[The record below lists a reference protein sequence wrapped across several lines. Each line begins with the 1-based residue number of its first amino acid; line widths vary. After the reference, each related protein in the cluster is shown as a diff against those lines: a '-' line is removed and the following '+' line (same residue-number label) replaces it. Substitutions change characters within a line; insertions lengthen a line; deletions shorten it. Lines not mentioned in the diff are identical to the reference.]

1 MTAKSGIA
9 PMRFVTCD
17 SVDHK
22 TLLGVFSKDIGWDF
36 ESIAHFSVT
45 QELTFELQN
54 VGIRKALP
62 LGAIIDALEFSLV
75 RGRSLSPQIFPGPPT
90 ESHPNPERV
99 WAFPFPEWLN
109 DLMEWY
115 DELNRRELDLN
126 ILIREVIDESLQ
138 QMSEVSSELR
148 SVFDSGDAIAK
159 AIRQL
164 IEVGLRPEN
173 LNPKSE
179 EGLIAK
185 EVWRKVAERI
195 PDSNALLDYLFID
208 HDDPSKLKDSQ
219 RARENLEE
227 LLRKA
232 FGFEADEKI
241 KIAYHGLYFYSPL
254 QWAIFDLISRMGIEQ
269 VFIVH
274 DDGVGPQFE
283 IWRRF
288 FFESQH
294 LTPLATTTPTERQ
307 VDPRAEFF
315 SAALA
320 GVRPTLPANL
330 KIFPFRSVVDLAR
343 HVRQSDTDK
352 GSKGRVQ
359 RQVFAAAASDLNR
372 RIGRLERISGERD
385 DRKLLHLP
393 IGRFLLGLQ
402 ECVRVTADGV
412 VSGLD
417 YETMSHLLEGGY
429 LNSSA
434 GDISDRPLTEVL
446 SLCEVFFSGCRSL
459 GDWASRLTDLEVFY
473 LPQTHGFAGII
484 KHNSDGRFP
493 LRDLRKSD
501 SDYLV
506 HAAKSHLRRA
516 PWLDLSKSEWKV
528 LSESIRNIVKAIE
541 DLTQAADVETRER
554 IDELVNLV
562 RTSTVAPELY
572 GDAEW
577 GRVLDV
583 LNRLPKVPNIS
594 VQISRISQILPMML
608 GKQIDYGQTEIKG
621 SKIVA
626 GLVYSQ
632 SAPLRGLEACGFARK
647 PKVHLANLSDAV
659 FPYKP
664 ELFSWPFRR
673 DEIVIAKGDEALSW
687 RIRLVDELDRSGGL
701 GDLYL
706 LWLALDGSDGE
717 VTLSWLSEA
726 GGEKLNPSPLLAL
739 LLEVKKARPT
749 VRAFAGGLVV
759 KKGRKISRSG
769 ARKTNLPIVI
779 NKMPTEG
786 EVNSYFSQIRNTDGH
801 PALKALASAEICP
814 RRTALHWLLKPS
826 AAYRTRWQLGIL
838 YGNLLGLPQKEV
850 ISGRSATWES
860 DWKRLLDR
868 LWSWMTDAERERTAI
883 RSSVNRRQDVN
894 GTAGPEWLLTLEGAR
909 DRQDRLSDAYR
920 SATKPAQVRAKVEKK
935 LFGGQGSVLPTPI
948 LEGLEAD
955 DLFGDTQNQMWYLCD
970 RCPVSNHCL
979 ERRYRPE

>member
-36 ESIAHFSVT
+36 ESVAHFSVT
-45 QELTFELQN
+45 QELTFELQT
-54 VGIRKALP
+54 VGIRRALP

-75 RGRSLSPQIFPGPPT
+75 RGPALSPERFPGPPT
-90 ESHPNPERV
+90 ESHPKSMRV
-99 WAFPFPEWLN
+99 WLEF
-109 DLMEWY
+109 LMKWY
-115 DELNRRELDLN
+115 DELNGRELDLN
-126 ILIREVIDESLQ
+126 ILIREVIHESLQ
-138 QMSEVSSELR
+138 QMSEGSSELR
-148 SVFDSGDAIAK
+148 SVFDSGGAIAK

-179 EGLIAK
+179 EGRIAK
-185 EVWRKVAERI
+185 KVWCKVAERI
-195 PDSNALLDYLFID
+195 PDSHVLLDYLFID
-208 HDDPSKLKDSQ
+208 HDDPSKVKDSQ
-219 RARENLEE
+219 RARKNLED

-232 FGFEADEKI
+232 FDFEADEKI

-254 QWAIFDLISRMGIEQ
+254 QWAMFDLISRMGIEQ

-294 LTPLATTTPTERQ
+294 LTSLVTTTPTERQ

-315 SAALA
+315 SAVLA

-330 KIFPFRSVVDLAR
+330 SIFPFRSVTDLAR
-343 HVRQSDTDK
+343 HVRQSDTDR
-352 GSKGRVQ
+352 GSEGRVQ

-372 RIGRLERISGERD
+372 RIGRLGRISGERD

-417 YETMSHLLEGGY
+417 YETMSHLVEGGY
-429 LNSSA
+429 LNSA

-459 GDWASRLTDLEVFY
+459 GDWASRLTDLETYY
-473 LPQTHGFAGII
+473 LPQAHGFAGIV

-493 LRDLRKSD
+493 LRNLSESD
-501 SDYLV
+501 SDYLIK
-506 HAAKSHLRRA
+506 ASRNHLRRA
-516 PWLDLSKSEWKV
+516 PWLDLSKSEWRV
-528 LSESIRNIVKAIE
+528 LSESIRNIVKAIG
-541 DLTQAADVETRER
+541 DLTQAGEVETRER

-562 RTSTVAPELY
+562 RTSIVAPEMY

-577 GRVLDV
+577 VRVLDV
-583 LNRLPKVPNIS
+583 LDRLPKVPNIS
-594 VQISRISQILPMML
+594 VQISRISEILPMIL
-608 GKQIDYGQTEIKG
+608 GKQFDYGQTEIAG
-621 SKIVA
+621 SKIEA

-664 ELFSWPFRR
+664 KLFGWPFRR
-673 DEIVIAKGDEALSW
+673 DEIAIAKGDEALGW

-739 LLEVKKARPT
+739 LLEVEKARPI
-749 VRAFAGGLVV
+749 VRAFAGGVV
-759 KKGRKISRSG
+759 VNEGPQMSRSG
-769 ARKTNLPIVI
+769 AHETNLPIVMA
-779 NKMPTEG
+779 KMPTEV
-786 EVNSYFSQIRNTDGH
+786 EVNGYFNQIKNTDGN
-801 PALKALASAEICP
+801 PALMALASAEICP

-826 AAYRTRWQLGIL
+826 AAYRTMWQLGIL
-838 YGNLLGLPQKEV
+838 YGNLLGLSQREV
-850 ISGRSATWES
+850 IEGRVAGWEIE
-860 DWKRLLDR
+860 WKNILDR
-868 LWSWMTDAERERTAI
+868 LWSWMTDAERERTAV
-883 RSSVNRRQDVN
+883 RSSVNRRPDDK
-894 GTAGPEWLLTLEGAR
+894 TANPAWLLTLEGAL
-909 DRQDRLSDAYR
+909 DRNDRLSDAYR
-920 SATKPAQVRAKVEKK
+920 SATKPAKVRAKVEKR
-935 LFGGQGSVLPTPI
+935 LFGGHGLIVPKPN

-970 RCPVSNHCL
+970 RCPVSDRCL

>member
-9 PMRFVTCD
+9 PMRFVKCD

-36 ESIAHFSVT
+36 ESVAHFSVT

-75 RGRSLSPQIFPGPPT
+75 RGRSLSPERFPGPPT
-90 ESHPNPERV
+90 ESHPNPKKV
-99 WAFPFPEWLN
+99 WAFPFPEWLQA
-109 DLMEWY
+109 LMEWY
-115 DELNRRELDLN
+115 DELNSCELDLN
-126 ILIREVIDESLQ
+126 ILIREVIHESLQ
-138 QMSEVSSELR
+138 QMSEGSSELR
-148 SVFDSGDAIAK
+148 SVFDSGGAIAK

-179 EGLIAK
+179 EGRIAK
-185 EVWRKVAERI
+185 KVWSKVAERI
-195 PDSNALLDYLFID
+195 PDSHVLLDYLFID
-208 HDDPSKLKDSQ
+208 HDDPSKVKDSQ

-232 FGFEADEKI
+232 FDFKADEKI

-294 LTPLATTTPTERQ
+294 LTSLATTTHTERQ

-315 SAALA
+315 SAVLA

-330 KIFPFRSVVDLAR
+330 SIFPFRSVTDLAR

-352 GSKGRVQ
+352 GSEGRVQ

-372 RIGRLERISGERD
+372 RIGRLGRISGERD

-417 YETMSHLLEGGY
+417 FETMSHLVEGGY

-459 GDWASRLTDLEVFY
+459 GDWASRLTDLEAFY

-506 HAAKSHLRRA
+506 SAAKNHLRRA
-516 PWLDLSKSEWKV
+516 PWLDLSKSEWRI

-541 DLTQAADVETRER
+541 DLTQAADVKTRER

-572 GDAEW
+572 GAAEW

-594 VQISRISQILPMML
+594 VQISRISEILPMML
-608 GKQIDYGQTEIKG
+608 GKQIDYGQTEIDG
-621 SKIVA
+621 PKIEA

-664 ELFSWPFRR
+664 KLFSWPFRR

-717 VTLSWLSEA
+717 VTLTWLSEA

-739 LLEVKKARPT
+739 LLEVEKARPI
-749 VRAFAGGLVV
+749 VRAFAGGVV
-759 KKGRKISRSG
+759 VNEGPQMSRSG
-769 ARKTNLPIVI
+769 AHETNLPVVMD
-779 NKMPTEG
+779 KMPTEG
-786 EVNSYFSQIRNTDGH
+786 EVNDYFSQIKNTDGH
-801 PALKALASAEICP
+801 PASMALASAEICP

-838 YGNLLGLPQKEV
+838 YGNLLGLPHKEV
-850 ISGRSATWES
+850 HKGQVSGWENE
-860 DWKRLLDR
+860 WKRILDR
-868 LWSWMTDAERERTAI
+868 LWSWMTDAERERTSAG
-883 RSSVNRRQDVN
+883 SSINRRPDDK
-894 GTAGPEWLLTLEGAR
+894 TANPAWLLTLEGAH

-920 SATKPAQVRAKVEKK
+920 SAMKPAQVRAKVEKK
-935 LFGGQGSVLPTPI
+935 LFGGQGFILPKPN
-948 LEGLEAD
+948 LDGLEAD
-955 DLFGDTQNQMWYLCD
+955 DLFGDTKNQMWYLCD
-970 RCPVSNHCL
+970 RCPVSDRCL

>member
-9 PMRFVTCD
+9 PIRYVTCD

-36 ESIAHFSVT
+36 ESVAHFSVT
-45 QELTFELQN
+45 QELTFELQT
-54 VGIRKALP
+54 VGIRRALP

-75 RGRSLSPQIFPGPPT
+75 RGHSLSPERFPGRPEEP
-90 ESHPNPERV
+90 HPNPKKV
-99 WAFPFPEWLN
+99 WAFPFPGWLN
-109 DLMEWY
+109 TLMEWY
-115 DELNRRELDLN
+115 DELNSRKLDLN
-126 ILIREVIDESLQ
+126 IMIREVIHESLQ
-138 QMSEVSSELR
+138 QMSEGSSELR
-148 SVFDSGDAIAK
+148 SVFDSGGAIAK

-173 LNPKSE
+173 LNPRSL
-179 EGLIAK
+179 EGGIAK
-185 EVWRKVAERI
+185 NVWCKVAERI
-195 PDSNALLDYLFID
+195 PDSHVLLDYLFID
-208 HDDPSKLKDSQ
+208 HDDPSKVRDSQ
-219 RARENLEE
+219 RARKNLED

-232 FGFEADEKI
+232 FGFEAEEKI

-294 LTPLATTTPTERQ
+294 LISLATTTLSERQ

-315 SAALA
+315 SAVLA

-330 KIFPFRSVVDLAR
+330 NIFPFRSVTDLAR

-352 GSKGRVQ
+352 GSEGRVQ

-372 RIGRLERISGERD
+372 RIGRLGRISGERD

-417 YETMSHLLEGGY
+417 YETMSHLVEGGY

-459 GDWASRLTDLEVFY
+459 DDWASRLTDLEAFY
-473 LPQTHGFAGII
+473 LPQSHGFAGII
-484 KHNSDGRFP
+484 KHNSDERFP

-506 HAAKSHLRRA
+506 NAAKNHLRRA
-516 PWLDLSKSEWKV
+516 PWLDLSKSEWRV
-528 LSESIRNIVKAIE
+528 LSESIRNIVNAIK

-562 RTSTVAPELY
+562 RTSAVAPELY

-577 GRVLDV
+577 ERVMGV
-583 LNRLPKVPNIS
+583 LNRLPTAPNIR
-594 VQISRISQILPMML
+594 VQISRISEILPMIL
-608 GKQIDYGQTEIKG
+608 GRQLDYGQTEIEG
-621 SKIVA
+621 SKIEA

-647 PKVHLANLSDAV
+647 PKVHLANLSDTV

-664 ELFSWPFRR
+664 KLFSWPFRR
-673 DEIVIAKGDEALSW
+673 DEIAVANGDEALAW
-687 RIRLVDELDRSGGL
+687 RIRIVDELDRSGGL

-717 VTLSWLSEA
+717 VMLSWLSEA
-726 GGEKLNPSPLLAL
+726 AGEKLNPSPLLAL
-739 LLEVKKARPT
+739 LLEVEKARPV
-749 VRAFAGGLVV
+749 VRAFAGGVV
-759 KKGRKISRSG
+759 VNEGLKTSRSG
-769 ARKTNLPIVI
+769 TPKTKISIVTD
-779 NKMPTEG
+779 KMPTEG
-786 EVNSYFSQIRNTDGH
+786 EVNDYFDQIKSTDGH
-801 PALKALASAEICP
+801 PASMALASAEICP

-826 AAYRTRWQLGIL
+826 AAYRPMWQLGIL
-838 YGNLLGLPQKEV
+838 YGNLLGLPQSEV
-850 ISGRSATWES
+850 RKGRVTGWENE
-860 DWKRLLDR
+860 WKRILDR
-868 LWSWMTDAERERTAI
+868 LWSWMTDAERERTAA
-883 RSSVNRRQDVN
+883 RSSINRRPDDRS
-894 GTAGPEWLLTLEGAR
+894 AYAEWLLTLEGAH

-920 SATKPAQVRAKVEKK
+920 SAMKPGQVRAKVGKR
-935 LFGGQGSVLPTPI
+935 LFSEQNSIVPKPNLD
-948 LEGLEAD
+948 GLEAD

-970 RCPVSNHCL
+970 RCPVSDRCL